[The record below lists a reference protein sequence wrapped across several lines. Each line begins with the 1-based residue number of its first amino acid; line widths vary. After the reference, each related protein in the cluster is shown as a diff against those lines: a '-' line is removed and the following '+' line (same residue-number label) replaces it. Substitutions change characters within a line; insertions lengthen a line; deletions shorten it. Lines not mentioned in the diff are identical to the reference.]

1 MSTSW
6 VDPAGAAILWMLG
19 IYYMRRGKGR
29 AALSR
34 GKGERA
40 DLAALLTAVLGGSLC
55 AMGLGLLLYSM
66 VFSALSEMPLHR

>member
-1 MSTSW
+1 MNTSW
-6 VDPAGAAILWMLG
+6 VDPVGAAILWILG

-29 AALSR
+29 ALSR

-66 VFSALSEMPLHR
+66 VLSALSEMLLPR